1 MRTVT
6 LGVSSRE
13 EISARFVAAFK
24 GNAQGAHISFASH
37 ELLFQTL
44 TPLRWSL
51 IRAVI
56 GAGPLSIREIARRV
70 ARDVKGV
77 HRDVHAL
84 LNVGILERNADG
96 TIEFPY
102 DVVHVDFVLKNG

>member
-13 EISARFVAAFK
+13 EMSARFVAAFK

-44 TPLRWSL
+44 TPAALEPYPCRH
-51 IRAVI
+51 
-56 GAGPLSIREIARRV
+56 RR
-70 ARDVKGV
+70 
-77 HRDVHAL
+77 
-84 LNVGILERNADG
+84 G
-96 TIEFPY
+96 TAINP
-102 DVVHVDFVLKNG
+102 